1 MQKSI
6 GEKVLGWFIVEETAD
21 PPVDEGAPEPKANGV
36 TEPNAK
42 APLSRPSLTAVPS
55 LADDDRDRL
64 GRVLTLL
71 DRLPAEATPEM
82 KRAIVA
88 ASLDAF
94 GVKVEAIVGSG
105 QRALAALE
113 AFSETTRGKTAHV
126 TSEADARIAKLNQE
140 IVELRRAADA
150 ERAAN
155 EDALRKAAAERARL
169 QAALAFLQRG

>member
-21 PPVDEGAPEPKANGV
+21 EPPVDENV
-36 TEPNAK
+36 TEVKVKPSQ
-42 APLSRPSLTAVPS
+42 PRPSLTALPS

-71 DRLPAEATPEM
+71 DRLPAEAPPEM
-82 KRAIVA
+82 KRAIVS

-94 GVKVEAIVGSG
+94 GVKVDAIVGSG

-113 AFSETTRGKTAHV
+113 AFSEATRGKTAHA
-126 TSEADARIAKLNQE
+126 TSEAEARIAKLNQE

-169 QAALAFLQRG
+169 QAALAFLQRGESATRLR